1 MTRFLIK
8 LFIKNSTDTANTA
21 VRYRYG
27 MLGSITGICCNV
39 FLFAIK
45 LLAGIISG
53 SISIIADS
61 FNNLSDMGS
70 SVVTLLGIKLANKP
84 ADKEHPFG
92 HGRIEYMSAFVVAS
106 LILLMGFELL
116 KSSIQKISAQQA
128 LDISLITFIILGV
141 SVAIKLWMFLFNR
154 KLAKAIDSCALAAT
168 ASDCRNDAV
177 TTLAIMASMAV
188 QYFFDINLDPYTG
201 IAISLFILY
210 SGYNV
215 SREALDPLLGTPPEK
230 SLIDNIEQLVMSF
243 DSFVGMHDL
252 IIHNYGPGRCFAS
265 VHVEVPQNNDMVY
278 CHEQIDLCERLV
290 NERLSVELVIHMDP
304 IDTDNEVLSQTK
316 TAVEQKIK
324 QFDPE
329 MSIHD
334 FRMTPKGHLRTNLI
348 FDVVVPADF
357 SMPNEEFC
365 ELVNKMAAELDS
377 TYCCVIN
384 IDRNFTGK

>member
-8 LFIKNSTDTANTA
+8 LFIKNSSDTSNTA

-27 MLGSITGICCNV
+27 TLGSITGICCNI

-45 LLAGIISG
+45 LIAGIISG

-106 LILLMGFELL
+106 LIFLMGFELL

-154 KLAKAIDSCALAAT
+154 KLSKAIDSCSLSAT
-168 ASDCRNDAV
+168 ASDCRNDAI
-177 TTLAIMASMAV
+177 TTLAIMASMAI

-215 SREALDPLLGTPPEK
+215 SRKALNPLLGTPPEQ
-230 SLIDNIEQLVMSF
+230 SLIDEIEQLIMSF
-243 DSFVGMHDL
+243 DSFVGVHDL
-252 IIHNYGPGRCFAS
+252 IIHNYGPCRCFAS

-304 IDTDNEVLSQTK
+304 IDTDNEVLNSTK
-316 TAVEQKIK
+316 ADIEHKIK
-324 QFDPE
+324 AFNPD

-357 SMPNEEFC
+357 AMANDEFC
-365 ELVNKMAAELDS
+365 ELINKMATEIDS

-384 IDRNFTGK
+384 IDRNFAGK

>member
-8 LFIKNSTDTANTA
+8 LFIKNSSDTSNTA

-27 MLGSITGICCNV
+27 TLGSITGICCNI

-45 LLAGIISG
+45 LVAGIISG

-106 LILLMGFELL
+106 LIFLMGFELL

-154 KLAKAIDSCALAAT
+154 KLSKAIDSCALSAT
-168 ASDCRNDAV
+168 ASDCRNDAI
-177 TTLAIMASMAV
+177 TTLAIMASMAI

-215 SREALDPLLGTPPEK
+215 SREALNPLLGTPPEQ
-230 SLIDNIEQLVMSF
+230 SLIDEIEQLIMSF
-243 DSFVGMHDL
+243 DSFVGVHDL

-304 IDTDNEVLSQTK
+304 IDTDNEVLNSTK
-316 TAVEQKIK
+316 ADIEHKIK
-324 QFDPE
+324 AFNPD

-357 SMPNEEFC
+357 AMANDEFC
-365 ELVNKMAAELDS
+365 ELINKMATEIDS

-384 IDRNFTGK
+384 IDRNFAGK

>member
-1 MTRFLIK
+1 MTQFLIK
-8 LFIKNSTDTANTA
+8 LFVKNHTDVKDTA

-27 MLGSITGICCNV
+27 LLGSIAGICCNV
-39 FLFAIK
+39 ILFAIK
-45 LLAGIISG
+45 LFAGIISG

-61 FNNLSDMGS
+61 LNNLSDMGS

-92 HGRIEYMSAFVVAS
+92 HGRMEYMSAFVVAT

-116 KSSIQKISAQQA
+116 KSSIQKISSPQA
-128 LDISLITFIILGV
+128 LELSIITFVILGV
-141 SVAIKLWMFLFNR
+141 SVLMKLWMFIFNR
-154 KLAKAIDSCALAAT
+154 KLSKIMDSYALKAT
-168 ASDCRNDAV
+168 ASDCLNDAI
-177 TTLAIMASMAV
+177 TTLAIMASMAI

-215 SREALDPLLGTPPEK
+215 SREALDPLLGAPPEQ
-230 SLIDNIEQLVMSF
+230 SLIDGIEQTVMSF
-243 DSFVGMHDL
+243 DSFVGIHDL
-252 IIHNYGPGRCFAS
+252 IVHNYGPGRCFAS
-265 VHVEVPQNNDMVY
+265 VHVEVPQHNDMVY

-290 NERLSVELVIHMDP
+290 NEKLAVELVIHMDP
-304 IDTDNEVLSQTK
+304 IDTNNEALSK
-316 TAVEQKIK
+316 AKAEIEKKIK
-324 QFDPE
+324 EFNPD

-334 FRMTPKGHLRTNLI
+334 FRMTPKGKTRTNLI

-357 SMPNEEFC
+357 SMPNDEFFQ
-365 ELVNKMAAELDS
+365 LINGMATEIDS

-384 IDRNFTGK
+384 VDRNFTGK